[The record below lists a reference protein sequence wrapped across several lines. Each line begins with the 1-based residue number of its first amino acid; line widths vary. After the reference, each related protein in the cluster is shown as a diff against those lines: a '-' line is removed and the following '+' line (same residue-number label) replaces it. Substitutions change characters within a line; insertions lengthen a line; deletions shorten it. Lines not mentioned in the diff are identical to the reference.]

1 MMVIVVSPDMT
12 DFLSGVETV
21 CGRALAARPTLF
33 HEAISSRTV
42 EVMADTSYSPDD
54 LTEWEQSVNVL
65 RYGPHEDPSDV
76 REAVEATANLCSA
89 WGGWMDMPEEIS
101 NIVIRAVETGYLNAL
116 ADVRAGRVSG
126 LGEVDDA

>member
-89 WGGWMDMPEEIS
+89 WGVGWTCPRRS
-101 NIVIRAVETGYLNAL
+101 RTSSFARLRPVTSTRWPTSVPA
-116 ADVRAGRVSG
+116 RVSG

>member
-1 MMVIVVSPDMT
+1 
-12 DFLSGVETV
+12 
-21 CGRALAARPTLF
+21 
-33 HEAISSRTV
+33 
-42 EVMADTSYSPDD
+42 MADTSYSPDD